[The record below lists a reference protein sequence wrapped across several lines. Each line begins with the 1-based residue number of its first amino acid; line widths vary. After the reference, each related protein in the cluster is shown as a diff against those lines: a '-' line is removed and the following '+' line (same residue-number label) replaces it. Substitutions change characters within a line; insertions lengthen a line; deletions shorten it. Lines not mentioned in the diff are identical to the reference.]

1 MKFTT
6 TLFIILISFFGNTQ
20 EGRKLKVEPIV
31 EENIY
36 QLDGGTF
43 LVFGQSR
50 VIIPIQLPENTVE
63 WYYVFTSVSDQQ
75 AARIK
80 QTRIDLFSQLA
91 RVIDETG
98 TTSTAL
104 SMLLAPAGTSSCS
117 VYLFEEH
124 EYAVNFK
131 NKVEQDIFTSE
142 TWRYI
147 LSGTTEAAMQGKQKI
162 TLTENGMYYLGIK
175 AGPSPVIVK
184 IEVVAVVDGSISED
198 IWTEEQIATMENTLS
213 ELFRENDVSSE
224 GADELSECISQNITE
239 NYPPN
244 VFGEFDEET
253 INSIL
258 EDYLNACVQQ
268 MEGGELTEEKQ
279 KAMTYG
285 NLGWEYYEKNEL
297 DKAIEYTRKSLE
309 LDNTTGIFKANM
321 GLFYLIKGEESTA
334 MDFYIEAIAA
344 MKKDKLNS
352 LTYFEGALKDIKD
365 AIRKHGLKG
374 YEPIQNELQR
384 EYEALK

>member
-6 TLFIILISFFGNTQ
+6 TLFIILISFLGYTQ

-43 LVFGQSR
+43 VVFNQSR
-50 VIIPIQLPENTVE
+50 VIIPIDLPENTIE
-63 WYYVFTSVSDQQ
+63 WYYVFTSVSDDE
-75 AARIK
+75 AAQIK
-80 QTRIDLFSQLA
+80 QTRIDLFSQIA

-98 TTSTAL
+98 TTSKAL

-117 VYLFEEH
+117 VYLFDGKDNALKF
-124 EYAVNFK
+124 Y
-131 NKVEQDIFTSE
+131 NKVDQDIFTSDN
-142 TWRYI
+142 WRY
-147 LSGTTEAAMQGKQKI
+147 LMNGTIESAMQGKQKI

-198 IWTEEQIATMENTLS
+198 IWTEEQIATMENALS

-244 VFGEFDEET
+244 VFGEFEEET